1 MSFPFLSF
9 IRVISRLT
17 NSRSISPSADK
28 FTPSSSTPTFLFCSL
43 LSLTPPMF
51 SPFIQ
56 GLHLHRWILD
66 CLRIFSSSM
75 NHQGCLLGS
84 SLLHSLQGSHPARKD
99 KTRGNCACSWSQVSP
114 ECLIKDIILQS
125 CALQMFCFGGS
136 LLFYSGAVGTAA
148 VQIAR
153 ALGAIVVGTAGTK
166 DGMDVVTRFLS
177 YIYIKYSIIFLPSLL
192 YSSPNRCGAHHVF
205 NHNHKSYEKKMVKS
219 STSIFSSCLFV
230 IDSCLSFSSQVD
242 HIGCFDVII
251 EHLANINLGHD
262 VQMLKPQA
270 RWTTDPSLTVFG
282 NQGGQV
288 E

>member
-1 MSFPFLSF
+1 MLDQ
-9 IRVISRLT
+9 RYNLT
-17 NSRSISPSADK
+17 K
-28 FTPSSSTPTFLFCSL
+28 LCLFTT
-43 LSLTPPMF
+43 
-51 SPFIQ
+51 
-56 GLHLHRWILD
+56 
-66 CLRIFSSSM
+66 
-75 NHQGCLLGS
+75 
-84 SLLHSLQGSHPARKD
+84 
-99 KTRGNCACSWSQVSP
+99 
-114 ECLIKDIILQS
+114 
-125 CALQMFCFGGS
+125 LQMFCFGGS

-177 YIYIKYSIIFLPSLL
+177 NIYIKYSIIFLPGLL

-270 RWTTDPSLTVFG
+270 R
-282 NQGGQV
+282 
-288 E
+288 